1 MIKKFLKIISVIL
14 ISLILI
20 LLLSTLV
27 NQILFKVEKNK
38 YSIYGQYVKVNNK
51 EMYLSVLGEGENTIV
66 ILPGSGC
73 VGSTILYRPLAKKL
87 AENNSVIIVE
97 YFGYGFSDDTD
108 KERTTKNIVEET
120 RLALKQ
126 VCSKEQYILMP
137 HSMSGVYSLY
147 L

>member
-51 EMYLSVLGEGENTIV
+51 EMNASDIENIYKSWRGSIGKYNSYHIV
-66 ILPGSGC
+66 QNIDR
-73 VGSTILYRPLAKKL
+73 LYYKL
-87 AENNSVIIVE
+87 
-97 YFGYGFSDDTD
+97 F
-108 KERTTKNIVEET
+108 
-120 RLALKQ
+120 
-126 VCSKEQYILMP
+126 
-137 HSMSGVYSLY
+137 
-147 L
+147 